1 MDVKGGR
8 MDVKK
13 EWDDEWRVKESVR
26 KMDVKY
32 EGEQG
37 WMVTERVKKNG

>member
-1 MDVKGGR
+1 ML
-8 MDVKK
+8 
-13 EWDDEWRVKESVR
+13 KESVR